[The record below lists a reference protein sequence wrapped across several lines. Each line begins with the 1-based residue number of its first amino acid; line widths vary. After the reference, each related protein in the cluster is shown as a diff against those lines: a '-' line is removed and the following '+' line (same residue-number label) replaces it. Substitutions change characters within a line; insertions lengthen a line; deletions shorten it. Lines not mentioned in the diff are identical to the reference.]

1 MERQHRSGTDGRA
14 FRQFGDEV
22 VIEFVLGFACALV
35 LAMGGGIVAYCK
47 WLRPDRRM
55 LGQTRQQVENLG
67 RLTGGL
73 AHEIKNPLSTIKVNL
88 QLLSEDLQ
96 ASDPQVARWRKKLQ
110 VVQKETDRL
119 QTILDEFLRY
129 IGKPELNPVPAD
141 LNPILNDMADFF
153 APQARAAGIL
163 IRQVLSPEP
172 MIAAVD
178 VNAFKQTL
186 LNLFLNAQQAM
197 PDGGELILRT
207 GREKCVVFV
216 EITDTGC
223 GIESQNL
230 DKIFLAYYT
239 TRASGSGLGLPT
251 ARKIVAA
258 QGGTIT
264 VASQAGKGSCFR
276 IELPALPG

>member
-1 MERQHRSGTDGRA
+1 MGPERIARA
-14 FRQFGDEV
+14 FREFGDQV
-22 VIEFVLGFACALV
+22 VIEFALGFVCALS
-35 LAMGGGIVAYCK
+35 LAMGGGFFAYRI
-47 WLRPDRRM
+47 WLRPSRRI
-55 LGQTRQQVENLG
+55 LRQTQRQVEDLG

-88 QLLSEDLQ
+88 QLLGEDLQ
-96 ASDPQVARWRKKLQ
+96 TSDPQVSRWQKKLQ

-129 IGKPELNPVPAD
+129 IGKPELNLVSAD
-141 LNPILNDMADFF
+141 LNGILNDMADFF
-153 APQARAAGIL
+153 APQAQSSRIL
-163 IRQVLSPEP
+163 IRRILSPEP
-172 MIAAVD
+172 LMAAVD

-197 PDGGELILRT
+197 AEGGELILRT
-207 GREKCVVFV
+207 GHDKRIAFV
-216 EITDTGC
+216 EVIDTGC
-223 GIESQNL
+223 GIEPQNL

-239 TRASGSGLGLPT
+239 TKSSGSGLGLPT

-258 QGGTIT
+258 HGGTIT

-276 IELPALPG
+276 IDLPALPG